1 MTAPVAVAFPCHVCR
16 MGARLLH
23 HSNELT
29 AAYGPALV
37 AAVSVTTGRVL
48 NLTAGVLAIGV
59 LAAGVV
65 AAGVVAAGVLTTV
78 HVAAAETAVTRGS
91 CSSSAKRT
99 ARVVASHP
107 CIAVGGQ
114 SVAFAAAA
122 VVNASAV
129 ARRHDGWTA

>member
-29 AAYGPALV
+29 AACGPALV

-48 NLTAGVLAIGV
+48 NLTAGVLAAGV
-59 LAAGVV
+59 LAAGVL
-65 AAGVVAAGVLTTV
+65 AAGVLTTV

-107 CIAVGGQ
+107 CIAAGGQ

-122 VVNASAV
+122 GVNASAV